1 MKLALVV
8 VALLSAV
15 AASGVDLEGRALEKR
30 SGHVFTFT
38 NNCGYSVK
46 PTVSNTRCGYSPRC
60 GDATDFTGSQP
71 GTLAAQS
78 SKKVTIPSRVRRS
91 FSTIDI
97 ERRGL
102 LTSCQWVGRIFNQN
116 GNCGAKG
123 ESCTLTEYNLDTGDF
138 YTPQAYDISNIQGFT
153 QSIQIKSAGCDTVT
167 CKVKSCPCS
176 QAYPVGD
183 TSGCG
188 NDSPVR
194 GCGAGDKTFT
204 VTFCPA

>member
-78 SKKVTIPSRVRRS
+78 SKKVTIPSR
-91 FSTIDI
+91 
-97 ERRGL
+97 
-102 LTSCQWVGRIFNQN
+102 WVGRIFNQN